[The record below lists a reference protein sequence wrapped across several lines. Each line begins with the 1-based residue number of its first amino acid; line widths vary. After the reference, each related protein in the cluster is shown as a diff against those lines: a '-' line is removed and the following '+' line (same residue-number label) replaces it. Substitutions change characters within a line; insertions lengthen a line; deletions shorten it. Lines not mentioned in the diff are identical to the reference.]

1 MNFPYKSLL
10 LTVVL
15 AFPFTSNSF
24 AQQVNEETIASTLN
38 TVKGFSEA
46 APIKNDLA
54 SANTVN
60 TTNTIRANY
69 PKLMRHFSALF
80 QNSSNQQWAE
90 ANQTFFVSFI
100 NNGQKTRASFTKNGV
115 MNYAITNSDLKQ
127 LPEALQH
134 HIENN
139 YPGYTIFN
147 AIEIDAYNTTA
158 HQVILEN
165 AAGFVTLKSTADG
178 VEVTSHISKL

>member
-1 MNFPYKSLL
+1 MNFPYKSFL

-15 AFPFTSNSF
+15 TFPFMNNSF
-24 AQQVNEETIASTLN
+24 AQQANETIASTLN
-38 TVKGFSEA
+38 SVKGFSEV
-46 APIKNDLA
+46 PSINNNLA
-54 SANTVN
+54 SANTIT
-60 TTNTIRANY
+60 TTNTILANY
-69 PKLMRHFSALF
+69 PKLMKHFTALF
-80 QNSSNQQWAE
+80 QNSSNQEWAE
-90 ANQTFFVSFI
+90 TNQTFFVSFI
-100 NNGQKTRASFTKNGV
+100 NNGQKTRASFTKNGM